1 MKAIRKRGARGSS
14 HDTSVFIPDATN
26 AKADL
31 LIVVVAVY
39 IGIVVVQFAVPC
51 VVRIVLCTTP
61 PVAVVAN
68 VVVGSIVVAVTA
80 REKEKAMTDLHFVR
94 SARNTV
100 DNKTIPFAAAGK
112 DFTCSVH
119 GRMKM
124 ARYP

>member
-1 MKAIRKRGARGSS
+1 L
-14 HDTSVFIPDATN
+14 DTSVFIPYATH
-26 AKADL
+26 AKAVL

-39 IGIVVVQFAVPC
+39 IGIVVVQFAVPS

-61 PVAVVAN
+61 PVTVVAN

-80 REKEKAMTDLHFVR
+80 REKEKAMTGLCHMR
-94 SARNTV
+94 SAGNTV
-100 DNKTIPFAAAGK
+100 YNKTIPFAAAGK
-112 DFTCSVH
+112 DFLCFVH